1 MKRKNL
7 SISVNEKVLM
17 DFDMMCKKKFINKSA
32 LLEKFIEMCILD
44 YDTAVKKLNN
54 NERNN

>member
-17 DFDMMCKKKFINKSA
+17 DFDMMCKKN
-32 LLEKFIEMCILD
+32 LLTSQL
-44 YDTAVKKLNN
+44 Y
-54 NERNN
+54 

>member
-44 YDTAVKKLNN
+44 YDTAVKKLNS